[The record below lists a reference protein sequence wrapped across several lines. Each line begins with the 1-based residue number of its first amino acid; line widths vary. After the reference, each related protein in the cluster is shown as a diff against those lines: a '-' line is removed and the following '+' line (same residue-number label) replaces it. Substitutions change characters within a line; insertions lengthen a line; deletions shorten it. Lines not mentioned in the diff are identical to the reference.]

1 MTNVGKDS
9 TETGGMLGA
18 REQCGVFSF
27 SGAGNDARD
36 DCREGVEGAIDFKW
50 LMVISEEEVT
60 DSDGTGVRARK
71 VGSVNVAMKDHVA
84 GVISDRVVGVCSGI
98 R

>member
-36 DCREGVEGAIDFKW
+36 DCREGMNGAIDLKW
-50 LMVISEEEVT
+50 LMVISEEEVIASNGWNERGSAKGRT
-60 DSDGTGVRARK
+60 HRRGHEESCRRSGT
-71 VGSVNVAMKDHVA
+71 
-84 GVISDRVVGVCSGI
+84 
-98 R
+98 